1 VQASQATV
9 GLTKGFEAHNQVV
22 GAVGEEDDD
31 ILAQEADDDFEEQF
45 DIDT

>member
-1 VQASQATV
+1 
-9 GLTKGFEAHNQVV
+9 V

-45 DIDT
+45 DIDTC